1 MQGSLR
7 ERAPG
12 VWEVRVRSGRDPLT
26 GRCQQVSRTVHG
38 EKRAAEA
45 QLARLATEIDNG
57 AHRGTS
63 ESVGYL
69 LDRWAEHLEML
80 GRSPKTIDGYRS
92 IIRARLRPALGSVA
106 LRRLQPADLDRFY
119 RALSQ
124 TGSPPL
130 GPPLPRGA
138 LGGASPSGEVGVD
151 RPFARRAR
159 DPAAGPAHRGRPP
172 SAEEVSQ
179 LLRELERTGHDLA
192 SMVFVAA
199 TTGCRRGELCALRWS
214 DIDLDDAVLVV
225 SRSISEVGGKLDE
238 KDPKTHRAR
247 RLSLDPRRSRS
258 SGATP
263 WRCASGPSSSAS
275 RWRTT
280 RSCGRCSELYRA
292 VASRSRD
299 RCVPLDAPADRLGPR
314 RLPPP
319 PPLRGDDPRRCGRR
333 RPDDRG
339 APRACRPGHH
349 ALDLRPLPRSGRS
362 PGRGGHGPPRARRSA
377 LTVTPPP
384 RAVRLAAYDPAGTPI
399 VLAEER
405 WTHIAKGHPEIVEI
419 EHELAGAVRA

>member
-138 LGGASPSGEVGVD
+138 LGGACRQAVKWGWIDRSPAERATPPPVPRTEVDPRAPRRCRSCSGSSSAPVTTWRAWSSSPRRRGAAAESCARSAGATSTSTTRFSSSRARSPRSAGSSTRRTRRRTGRAGSPSTLDGRDPPVPRRGD
-151 RPFARRAR
+151 ARAGRALRRRDGARRVRVVGAPSCTEPWR
-159 DPAAGPAHRGRPP
+159 PGRVTDAFL
-172 SAEEVSQ
+172 STRQRIGLDRVDFHH
-179 LLRELERTGHDLA
+179 LRH
-192 SMVFVAA
+192 FAA
-199 TTGCRRGELCALRWS
+199 TT
-214 DIDLDDAVLVV
+214 
-225 SRSISEVGGKLDE
+225 
-238 KDPKTHRAR
+238 
-247 RLSLDPRRSRS
+247 
-258 SGATP
+258 
-263 WRCASGPSSSAS
+263 
-275 RWRTT
+275 
-280 RSCGRCSELYRA
+280 
-292 VASRSRD
+292 
-299 RCVPLDAPADRLGPR
+299 
-314 RLPPP
+314 
-319 PPLRGDDPRRCGRR
+319 
-333 RPDDRG
+333 
-339 APRACRPGHH
+339 
-349 ALDLRPLPRSGRS
+349 
-362 PGRGGHGPPRARRSA
+362 
-377 LTVTPPP
+377 
-384 RAVRLAAYDPAGTPI
+384 
-399 VLAEER
+399 
-405 WTHIAKGHPEIVEI
+405 
-419 EHELAGAVRA
+419 LAGAGVDVRTIAGRLGHADPAITLWTYAHFLEAADRQAAAVMGRLELGAPPSP